1 MLGTGPG
8 ITSFAI
14 TADCIGCTSSHVS
27 NYVAII
33 GGHDSTQP
41 QHALAVLAIGGGRR
55 AADGLRRLL
64 RRVQAARSVGSI
76 QCPEHQQ
83 DREANEGGDDHDRIR
98 LVIEKRGSLL
108 YPPIQ
113 PTSRCSVA
121 VAHSCVE
128 SVARIERTR
137 RAFARPV
144 GSVRAM
150 ALGAKVA
157 SKADS
162 RAIISR

>member
-14 TADCIGCTSSHVS
+14 TADCIGCTSSHVP

-41 QHALAVLAIGGGRR
+41 QHALAVLAIGGWGRG
-55 AADGLRRLL
+55 APGFGALFFRL
-64 RRVQAARSVGSI
+64 QAARSVGSI

-98 LVIEKRGSLL
+98 LVIEKHGSLL
-108 YPPIQ
+108 LTPN
-113 PTSRCSVA
+113 A
-121 VAHSCVE
+121 
-128 SVARIERTR
+128 
-137 RAFARPV
+137 
-144 GSVRAM
+144 
-150 ALGAKVA
+150 
-157 SKADS
+157 ADEPLF
-162 RAIISR
+162 R